1 MIQRIQSIFLL
12 LSAGASFGTLA
23 APFANAKA
31 TIASPIFADQVYNVQ
46 DNVVLLVLFAVAG
59 ALAVASIFLY
69 KNRTVQM
76 RLAIIALL
84 INLAGLAFALIYLL
98 QQVDFASIAIAVGIF
113 LPLVAVIFLWLAQR
127 NIKKDDKLVRSMDRL
142 R

>member
-12 LSAGASFGTLA
+12 LSAGASFGTLVL
-23 APFANAKA
+23 PFANAPTA
-31 TIASPIFADQVYNVQ
+31 LASPIFADRVYNVQ
-46 DNVVLLVLFAVAG
+46 DHIVLLVLFAVAG

-69 KNRTVQM
+69 KNRATQM

-84 INLAGLAFALIYLL
+84 VNLAGLTFAVIYLL
-98 QQVDFASIAIAVGIF
+98 QQVDFASIAYSIGIF
-113 LPLVAVIFLWLAQR
+113 LPLLAVVFLWLAQR
-127 NIKKDDKLVRSMDRL
+127 NIRKDEKLVRSIDRL

>member
-23 APFANAKA
+23 APFANATTA
-31 TIASPIFADQVYNVQ
+31 LASPIFADKVYNVQ
-46 DNVVLLVLFAVAG
+46 DNVALLVLFAVAG

-69 KNRTVQM
+69 KNRTTQV
-76 RLAIIALL
+76 RLSIIALL
-84 INLAGLAFALIYLL
+84 VNLGGLAFAIIYLL
-98 QQVDFASIAIAVGIF
+98 QQVNYASIAYSIGIF
-113 LPLVAVIFLWLAQR
+113 LPLLAVIFLWLAQR
-127 NIKKDDKLVRSMDRL
+127 NIRKDEKLVRSMDRL

>member
-12 LSAGASFGTLA
+12 LGASASFSTLA
-23 APFANAKA
+23 IPFANAEEQV
-31 TIASPIFADQVYNVQ
+31 TSPIFADQVYNVQ
-46 DNVVLLVLFAVAG
+46 DNIVLLILFAVAG

-69 KNRTVQM
+69 SNRTVQM

-84 INLAGLAFALIYLL
+84 VNLAGLTFAVIYLL
-98 QQVDFASIAIAVGIF
+98 QQVNFASIALSIGIF
-113 LPLVAVIFLWLAQR
+113 LPLIAVIFLWLAHR
-127 NIKKDDKLVRSMDRL
+127 NIRKDEKLVRSMDRL